1 MQHLFNGLNGQ
12 NYFNVKETVMTDITP
27 TLAPWKNIPQNT
39 FEDHAWQDKN
49 SIFRVPQLEEALHGV
64 VSPAMIGEITSA
76 IKLVNMS
83 IRLTPYIMEL
93 VDWSNVETDPIRRQ
107 FLPMLSEL
115 EPDHPSLVVDSL
127 CEREHSPVTGLVH
140 RYPDKVLFLATSVCP
155 VYCQFCT
162 RSYAVGGDTEQL
174 QKDKV
179 ASANNWGPALDYIR
193 VHPDIEDVVISGGD
207 TARLKPANLRFLG
220 HALLDI
226 PHIRRIRFA
235 TKGLAVQPMKFITD
249 TAWMEALVE
258 VVARARNEFKH
269 VCIHTHFNHP
279 REVTPTVERA
289 MRILHSNGVLVRNQT
304 VLLRGVNNDAATL
317 RELVKKLGRVN
328 IHPYYAYICDMVKG
342 TEHFRIPL
350 HEAQTLEKQVRG
362 STAGFNTPL
371 FIVDTPAGKRDVHS
385 TESYDRKLGIST
397 FTSPAVASG
406 RLHHYY
412 DPIRSLSGMCRD
424 KWIAECATQGDLRAA

>member
-1 MQHLFNGLNGQ
+1 
-12 NYFNVKETVMTDITP
+12 MTDITP

>member
-1 MQHLFNGLNGQ
+1 MAA
-12 NYFNVKETVMTDITP
+12 ITP
-27 TLAPWKNIPQNT
+27 TLAPWKDVPQSL
-39 FEDHAWQDKN
+39 FDDHAWQDKN
-49 SIFRVPQLEEALHGV
+49 AIFRVPQLEEALEGA
-64 VSPAMIGEITSA
+64 VSSAMIGEITTA
-76 IKLVNMS
+76 VKMVNMS

-93 VDWSNVETDPIRRQ
+93 VDWNNVETDPIRRQ

-115 EPDHPSLVVDSL
+115 EPDHPSLMVDSL
-127 CEREHSPVTGLVH
+127 HEREHSPVKGLVH

-179 ASANNWGPALDYIR
+179 ASANNWDAALDYIR
-193 VHPDIEDVVISGGD
+193 AHPDIEDVVVSGGD
-207 TARLKPANLRFLG
+207 SARLKPANLRSLG

-235 TKGLAVQPMKFITD
+235 TKALAVQPMKFLTD

-258 VVARARNEFKH
+258 VVSRARREFKH

-279 REVTPTVERA
+279 REVTDIVEQA
-289 MRILHSNGVLVRNQT
+289 MRRLHSDGVFVRNQT
-304 VLLRGVNNDAATL
+304 VLLRGVNNDAATM
-317 RELVKKLGRVN
+317 RELIKKLGRVN

-342 TEHFRIPL
+342 SEHFRIPL
-350 HEAQTLEKQVRG
+350 HEAQALEKKVRG

-385 TESYDRKLGIST
+385 TEAYDRNLGIST
-397 FTSPAVASG
+397 FTSPAVANG
-406 RLHHYY
+406 KLHHYY
-412 DPIRSLSGMCRD
+412 DPIRSVPGMCRE
-424 KWIAECATQGDLRAA
+424 KWIAECAGQGNLRAA

>member
-1 MQHLFNGLNGQ
+1 M
-12 NYFNVKETVMTDITP
+12 TVTAP
-27 TLAPWKNIPQNT
+27 ALAPWKDIPQET
-39 FEDHAWQDKN
+39 FNDHAWQDKN
-49 SIFRVPQLEEALHGV
+49 SIFRVPQLEEALAGT
-64 VSPAMIGEITSA
+64 VSPHLINEITSA
-76 IKLVNMS
+76 VKMVNMS

-93 VDWSNVETDPIRRQ
+93 IDWSQVETDPIRRQ

-127 CEREHSPVTGLVH
+127 HEREHSPVTGLVH

-155 VYCQFCT
+155 VYCQYCT
-162 RSYAVGGDTEQL
+162 RSYAVGADTEQL

-193 VHPDIEDVVISGGD
+193 AHPAIEDVVVSGGD
-207 TARLKPANLRFLG
+207 AARLKPANLKFLG
-220 HALLDI
+220 NALLDI

-235 TKGLAVQPMKFITD
+235 TKAVAVQPMKFLTD
-249 TAWMEALVE
+249 AAWMEALTQ
-258 VVARARNEFKH
+258 VVSRGREEFKH
-269 VCIHTHFNHP
+269 VCVHTHFNHP
-279 REVTPTVERA
+279 NEVTSVVERA
-289 MRILHSNGVLVRNQT
+289 MRVLHSNGVLVRNQT

-317 RELVKKLGRVN
+317 RELIKKLGRVN

-350 HEAQTLEKQVRG
+350 HEAQTLEKEVRG

-371 FIVDTPAGKRDVHS
+371 FIVDTPAGKRVVHS
-385 TESYDRKLGIST
+385 AESYDRNLGIST

-406 RLHHYY
+406 RLHNYY
-412 DPIRSLSGMCRD
+412 DPIRSLPGMSRD
-424 KWIAECATQGDLRAA
+424 KWIAECAAQTDLRAA

>member
-1 MQHLFNGLNGQ
+1 M
-12 NYFNVKETVMTDITP
+12 TVTAP
-27 TLAPWKNIPQNT
+27 ALAPWKDVPQDT
-39 FEDHAWQDKN
+39 FNDCAWQDKN
-49 SIFRVPQLEEALHGV
+49 SIFRVPQLEEALSGT
-64 VSPAMIGEITSA
+64 VSPHLINEITSA
-76 IKLVNMS
+76 VKIVNMS

-93 VDWSNVETDPIRRQ
+93 IDWSQVETDPIRRQ

-127 CEREHSPVTGLVH
+127 HEREHSPVTGLVH

-155 VYCQFCT
+155 VYCQYCT
-162 RSYAVGGDTEQL
+162 RSYAVGADTEQL

-193 VHPDIEDVVISGGD
+193 AHPAIEDVVVSGGD
-207 TARLKPANLRFLG
+207 AARLKPANLKFLG
-220 HALLDI
+220 NALLDI

-235 TKGLAVQPMKFITD
+235 TKAVAVQPMKFLTD
-249 TAWMEALVE
+249 AAWMEALTQ
-258 VVARARNEFKH
+258 VVSRGREEFKH
-269 VCIHTHFNHP
+269 VCVHTHFNHP
-279 REVTPTVERA
+279 NEVTSVVEQA
-289 MRILHSNGVLVRNQT
+289 MRVLHSNGVFVRNQT

-317 RELVKKLGRVN
+317 RELIKKLGRVN

-350 HEAQTLEKQVRG
+350 HEAQTLEKEVRG

-371 FIVDTPAGKRDVHS
+371 FIVDTPAGKRVVHS
-385 TESYDRKLGIST
+385 AETYDRTLGVST

-406 RLHHYY
+406 RLHNYY
-412 DPIRSLSGMCRD
+412 DPIRSLPGMSRE
-424 KWIAECATQGDLRAA
+424 KWIAECAAQTNLRAA